1 MTAAGALTEFL
12 VREGLGSESVA
23 VLEQVGAGEKVAV
36 QRVGGGQGALQ
47 NHLQVAKHQRIQGRG
62 AGGGSAILLLLYV
75 IM

>member
-1 MTAAGALTEFL
+1 MIAGALTEFL
-12 VREGLGSESVA
+12 VGEGLGSESAA
-23 VLEQVGAGEKVAV
+23 VLEQVGAGEEVAV

-62 AGGGSAILLLLYV
+62 AGGGGAAIFLLLYV